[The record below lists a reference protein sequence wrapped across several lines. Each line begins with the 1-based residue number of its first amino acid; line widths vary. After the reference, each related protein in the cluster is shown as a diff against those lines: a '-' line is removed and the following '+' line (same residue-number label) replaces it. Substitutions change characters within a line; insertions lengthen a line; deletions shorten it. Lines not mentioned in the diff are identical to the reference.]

1 MSKLRKLQQL
11 SARDWW
17 LLMQAQLLLPV
28 TLVGVSVFGVTRW
41 QHALAKLPQFR
52 RRHVDGLD
60 TPAETS
66 RKTSE
71 IALMVNVAATH
82 GLFRAHCL
90 QRSLVLWSL
99 LERNGVESELR
110 FGARKEN
117 GQIQAHAWVEINGV
131 ALNDDTHREFSS
143 L

>member
-1 MSKLRKLQQL
+1 
-11 SARDWW
+11 
-17 LLMQAQLLLPV
+17 
-28 TLVGVSVFGVTRW
+28 
-41 QHALAKLPQFR
+41 
-52 RRHVDGLD
+52 
-60 TPAETS
+60 
-66 RKTSE
+66 
-71 IALMVNVAATH
+71 MVNIAATH
-82 GLFRAHCL
+82 SVIRAHCL

-131 ALNDDTHREFSS
+131 ALNDDTHRDFSS

>member
-1 MSKLRKLQQL
+1 MSKFRKLQQL
-11 SARDWW
+11 SSGERR
-17 LLMQAQLLLPV
+17 LLAQAGVLLPL
-28 TLVGVSVFGVTRW
+28 TSGGVYVFGVSRW
-41 QHALAKLPQFR
+41 QNVLAKLSKLGSR
-52 RRHVDGLD
+52 RSPVTGQDLSKR
-60 TPAETS
+60 A
-66 RKTSE
+66 SE
-71 IALMVNVAATH
+71 IALMVNIAATH
-82 GLFRAHCL
+82 SIIRAHCL

-131 ALNDDTHREFSS
+131 ALNDDTHRDFSS